1 MRLRHLDTNVMML
14 EELEDGG
21 WAMVGS
27 GLSEVRLGELRDQIF
42 REGVAGERCLLDHE
56 LVGEVALQI
65 KDVLVGAGIF
75 SGEAVAVQAIAFDKT
90 AGTNWKVAW
99 HQDIM
104 FPFAKAVSTSGYD
117 LGTKKD
123 GVDYARPPVR
133 VLEEM
138 LAVRLHLDGCDAGNG
153 PLRVSP
159 GTHREG
165 VLPMSEV
172 SGKVSAH
179 GEAVCLAEAG
189 EALLMRPLL
198 LHASSKALE
207 PRHRRVLHVVFHS
220 GTEMTEKWYRAVR

>member
-1 MRLRHLDTNVMML
+1 MML
-14 EELEDGG
+14 EELAERG
-21 WAMVGS
+21 WSMSGS
-27 GLSEVRLGELRDQIF
+27 GLSDVRLGELRDQVF
-42 REGVAGERCLLDHE
+42 REGAAGDRCLLDHE
-56 LVGEVALQI
+56 LVREVALQI
-65 KDVLVGAGIF
+65 KDVLVGVGVF

-90 AGTNWKVAW
+90 VGTNWKVAW
-99 HQDIM
+99 HQDLM
-104 FPFAKAVSTSGYD
+104 FPFAKAVSASGYD

-123 GVDYARPPVR
+123 CVDYARPPVR

-165 VLPMSEV
+165 ILSMSEV
-172 SGKVSAH
+172 TGKVSAH
-179 GEAVCLAEAG
+179 GEVVCLAEAG

-207 PRHRRVLHVVFHS
+207 PRHRRVLHIVYHV
-220 GTEMTEKWYRAVR
+220 GGVMPEKWYRAVG